1 MEGRVILYADKET
14 KSIKKAIQE
23 TDRRR
28 AIQVAYN
35 IKHNIDAVS
44 IKKEI
49 SDVLQNVYDKDYLKV
64 GTGDNIGG
72 N

>member
-1 MEGRVILYADKET
+1 MLIK
-14 KSIKKAIQE
+14 KQKCIKKAIQE

-35 IKHNIDAVS
+35 KKHNIDATS
-44 IKKEI
+44 IKK
-49 SDVLQNVYDKDYLKV
+49 
-64 GTGDNIGG
+64 G